1 VDSNNHVRRRWLI
14 FAPCLIA
21 ILILATF
28 LVFKVSAKPAVQS
41 VKTASPVT
49 NVEGKPAKTASYRG
63 LPVRLKIPAIG
74 VDTAIEYMGNTAG
87 GDMAVPNS
95 LVNAGWYKF
104 GPLPGETGS
113 AVIAG
118 HVVGFKD
125 EPGVFK
131 QLDKLKAGDII
142 LVTDA
147 KGQTASFIVQ
157 STKTYDPK
165 QQHDEV
171 FNSASGTHLNLITC
185 AGDWDSSHQ
194 HYLKRLVVFADLSS
208 EV

>member
-1 VDSNNHVRRRWLI
+1 M
-14 FAPCLIA
+14 
-21 ILILATF
+21 LATF
-28 LVFKVSAKPAVQS
+28 LAFKVFAKPAVQS
-41 VKTASPVT
+41 VKTAAPIT
-49 NVEGKPAKTASYRG
+49 NVVSKPAKTASYRG
-63 LPVRLKIPAIG
+63 LPIRLKIPAIG

-87 GDMAVPNS
+87 GDMAAPNS

-131 QLDKLKAGDII
+131 QLDKLKAGDTL
-142 LVTDA
+142 LVIDA
-147 KGQTASFIVQ
+147 KGQSASFTVREAR
-157 STKTYDPK
+157 TYDPK

-171 FNSASGTHLNLITC
+171 FNSASGMHLNLITC

-194 HYLKRLVVFADLSS
+194 HYLKRLVVFADLSPA
-208 EV
+208 V